1 VLPTVATTRYVT
13 PLREGGSL
21 PGLVEA
27 DDLGTYVVKFRGA
40 GQGTAV
46 LVAEIVVGELARR
59 LGLRVPELK
68 LIELDERIAR
78 YEPDEEVQD
87 LLSASVGL
95 NLAIDFLPR
104 SLGFDGVSFPVDP
117 DEAGRV
123 LWLDALVG
131 NVDRSW
137 RNPNLLVWHGRLW
150 LIDHGAALWFHH
162 RWPSGPRNPAVFAA
176 APYDV
181 SDHVLSRHLGA
192 VPAAAAALAPQV
204 TADLLHEVVG
214 QVPDQWLPPPPDRA
228 TADELRAAYVEHLL
242 ARLEAAPSWLPVAA

>member
-1 VLPTVATTRYVT
+1 MLPTIATTRYVT

-40 GQGTAV
+40 GQGRAV

-59 LGLRVPELK
+59 LGLRVPELR

-87 LLSASVGL
+87 LLRASIGL

-104 SLGFDGVSFPVDP
+104 ALGYDGVSFRVDP
-117 DEAGRV
+117 LEAGRV

-137 RNPNLLVWHGRLW
+137 RNPNLLVWHGQLW

-162 RWPSGPRNPAVFAA
+162 RWPSGPRDPRNFAET
-176 APYDV
+176 PYDA
-181 SDHVLSRHLGA
+181 SDHVLSPHLAA
-192 VPAAAAALAPQV
+192 VPAAAAALAPLV
-204 TADLLHEVVG
+204 TRELLHEVVS
-214 QVPDQWLPPPPDRA
+214 QVPDQWLPSSPDQA
-228 TADELRAAYVEHLL
+228 TADHLRAAYVEHLM
-242 ARLEAAPSWLPVAA
+242 ARLAAAQSWLPVAA

>member
-59 LGLRVPELK
+59 LGLRVPDLK

-87 LLSASVGL
+87 LLTASVGL

>member
-1 VLPTVATTRYVT
+1 MLPTVATTRYVT

-59 LGLRVPELK
+59 LGLRVPDLK

-176 APYDV
+176 TPYDV

-204 TADLLHEVVG
+204 TPDLLHEVVG
-214 QVPDQWLPPPPDRA
+214 QVPDQWLPPAPDRA